1 MSALTRQSAQC
12 DEDDRFSDRCASNSG
27 HKHGLQVKNSLK
39 CSRKK
44 ELVMNAIVILTFVY
58 YYRLSIKIF

>member
-1 MSALTRQSAQC
+1 MSALTRQSVQC

-44 ELVMNAIVILTFVY
+44 ELGDERHCYFNICL
-58 YYRLSIKIF
+58 LL